1 MSKHRLNLNTLMT
14 ATHTSEKELRKHLNV
29 QQLTIARWREDGVP
43 ITSAFHGM
51 VWDLCI
57 SKLSTSELLELRNNP
72 DLYIIQNEKVLGE
85 KPRPSRYSNI
95 IIKRKDDEHDK

>member
-1 MSKHRLNLNTLMT
+1 MSRYRLNLNTIMS

-29 QQLTIARWREDGVP
+29 QQLTIARWRENGVP

-57 SKLSTSELLELRNNP
+57 PKLSASELAELKSNP
-72 DLYIIQNEKVLGE
+72 DLYILPPEKVLGE